1 MEDPFLSV
9 VRQPNLSDQ
18 VAEQMQELIVQGRLR
33 PGERLPSERE
43 LADRFG
49 VSRTVIREAVRS
61 LMAKGLLEVHSGSGM
76 IVGTPTASSIADH
89 FSLLLRLNS
98 EGDPLEYIFDVRHV
112 LEVEIAGRAA
122 RQATAADIEAMEYH
136 LQQMADNLEDLEQAA
151 AADVAFHAALAQATQ
166 NPLFAILLDSISEI
180 MLEVR
185 RLGFTLSGA
194 PQMILEEHERILQ
207 SVKRGDVDASQAA
220 MSEHLKA
227 GQLLVR
233 EGVRRD
239 KEQQARE

>member
-1 MEDPFLSV
+1 MKDPFLSV

-61 LMAKGLLEVHSGSGM
+61 LMAKGLLEVHSGSGI
-76 IVGTPTASSIADH
+76 IVCTPTASSIADH
-89 FSLLLRLNS
+89 FNLLLRLNS

-122 RQATAADIEAMEYH
+122 RQATKVDIEEMEYH

-151 AADVAFHAALAQATQ
+151 AADVAFHAALARATQ

-194 PQMILEEHERILQ
+194 PQKILEEHARILQ
-207 SVKRGDVDASQAA
+207 SVKSGDVEASQAT

-227 GQLLVR
+227 GQMLVR

-239 KEQQARE
+239 REQQGRE

>member
-1 MEDPFLSV
+1 
-9 VRQPNLSDQ
+9 
-18 VAEQMQELIVQGRLR
+18 MQELIVQGRLP

-43 LADRFG
+43 LADRFD

-76 IVGTPTASSIADH
+76 IVCTPTASSIADH
-89 FSLLLRLNS
+89 FNLLLRLNS

-122 RQATAADIEAMEYH
+122 RQATGADIEEIEYH
-136 LQQMADNLEDLEQAA
+136 LQRMADNLEDLEQAA
-151 AADVAFHAALAQATQ
+151 AADVAFHAALARATQ

-194 PQMILEEHERILQ
+194 PQKILEEHARILQ
-207 SVKRGDVDASQAA
+207 SVKSGDVEASQTA

-227 GQLLVR
+227 GQMLVR

-239 KEQQARE
+239 REQ

>member
-1 MEDPFLSV
+1 MNDPFLSV

-76 IVGTPTASSIADH
+76 IVCTPTASSIADH
-89 FSLLLRLNS
+89 FDLLLRLNS

-122 RQATAADIEAMEYH
+122 QQATETDIREMEHH
-136 LQQMADNLEDLEQAA
+136 LQQMADNLNDLEQAA
-151 AADVAFHAALAQATQ
+151 AADVEFHAALARATQ

-194 PQMILEEHERILQ
+194 PQKILEEHARILQ
-207 SVKRGDVDASQAA
+207 SVKRGDVEASQIA
-220 MSEHLKA
+220 MSEHLRA
-227 GQLLVR
+227 GQMLVR

-239 KEQQARE
+239 REQQARD

>member
-1 MEDPFLSV
+1 MNDPFLSV

-76 IVGTPTASSIADH
+76 IVCTPTASSIADH
-89 FSLLLRLNS
+89 FDLLLRLNS

-122 RQATAADIEAMEYH
+122 QQATESDIREMEHH
-136 LQQMADNLEDLEQAA
+136 LQQMADNLNDLEQAA
-151 AADVAFHAALAQATQ
+151 AADVEFHAALARATQ

-194 PQMILEEHERILQ
+194 PQKILEEHARILQ
-207 SVKRGDVDASQAA
+207 SVKRGDVEASQIA
-220 MSEHLKA
+220 MSEHLRA
-227 GQLLVR
+227 GQMLVR

-239 KEQQARE
+239 REQQARD

>member
-1 MEDPFLSV
+1 M
-9 VRQPNLSDQ
+9 
-18 VAEQMQELIVQGRLR
+18 QGRLR

-76 IVGTPTASSIADH
+76 IVCTPTASSIADH

-122 RQATAADIEAMEYH
+122 RQVTEADIEEMEYH
-136 LQQMADNLEDLEQAA
+136 LQQMADNLDDLEQAA
-151 AADVAFHAALAQATQ
+151 AADVAFHAALARATQ

-194 PQMILEEHERILQ
+194 PQKILEEHERILQ
-207 SVKRGDVDASQAA
+207 SVKSSDVEASQTA

-227 GQLLVR
+227 GQMLVR